1 MVSDAQKR
9 ANLKYRAKI
18 LSGLDA
24 NMGSPEHDRA
34 MELSNRMRAYAAK
47 SGRQRYATDPIF
59 KEQKREACRLAA
71 YYDNSDG
78 KFLLALRKLF

>member
-1 MVSDAQKR
+1 MVSDSQKK

-18 LSGLDA
+18 LSGLTA
-24 NMGSPEHDRA
+24 EMGSPEHDRA
-34 MELSNRMRAYAAK
+34 MDFSNRMREYAAK
-47 SGRQRYATDPIF
+47 SGRQRYATDLIF

-78 KFLLALRKLF
+78 KFLLAIRKLF